1 MRFTE
6 TRTGKYIETT
16 NIPGHV
22 RPVLIVGDEKHCY
35 RVATFSNEWQAQ
47 RFNDAFRDFFGALGI
62 EEERE

>member
-22 RPVLIVGDEKHCY
+22 RPVLIVGDEKRTH
-35 RVATFSNEWQAQ
+35 RVATFSSEWQAQ
-47 RFNDAFRDFFGALGI
+47 RFDDFFREFVAALGI